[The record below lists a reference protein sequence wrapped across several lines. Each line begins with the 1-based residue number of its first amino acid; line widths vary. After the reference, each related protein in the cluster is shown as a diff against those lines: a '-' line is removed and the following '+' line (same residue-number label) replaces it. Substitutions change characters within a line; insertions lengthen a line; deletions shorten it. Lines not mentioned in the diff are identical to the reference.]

1 MNNIGYSFFI
11 TSFAGFSTLIGIVL
25 IFFKF
30 SNKDKVVLSSLAFA
44 SGVMLTVSITD
55 LVPSSID
62 GFLKEYYF
70 IPSILLVIIFI
81 VIGIC
86 FSILINKYIPDIGNI
101 EENNKGLFRV
111 GLISM
116 VAIVFHNIPEG
127 IATFMTSTQNI
138 ELGISLALAI
148 ALHNIPEGISISIP
162 IYYSTKSKFKAF
174 IYTFISGLSE
184 PLGAVIAYLFL
195 APYMNNLIMSLI
207 LAIIAGIMTYISL
220 YELIPASLKYNNVKS
235 TIQYFLIGSIFMI
248 ICHFIL

>member
-116 VAIVFHNIPEG
+116 VAIV
-127 IATFMTSTQNI
+127 
-138 ELGISLALAI
+138 
-148 ALHNIPEGISISIP
+148 LHNIQ
-162 IYYSTKSKFKAF
+162 KV
-174 IYTFISGLSE
+174 LQH
-184 PLGAVIAYLFL
+184 L
-195 APYMNNLIMSLI
+195 
-207 LAIIAGIMTYISL
+207 
-220 YELIPASLKYNNVKS
+220 
-235 TIQYFLIGSIFMI
+235 
-248 ICHFIL
+248 